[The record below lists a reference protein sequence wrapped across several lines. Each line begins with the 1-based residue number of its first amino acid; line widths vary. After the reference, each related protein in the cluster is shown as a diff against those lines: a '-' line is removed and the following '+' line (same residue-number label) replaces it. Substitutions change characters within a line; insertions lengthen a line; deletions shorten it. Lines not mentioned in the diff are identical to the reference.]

1 MDKPTVD
8 LAKIVEDCELA
19 MGEVLIKHMP
29 IVESGDVDPMQAF
42 ALEQAIEDNI
52 KHWWRWNGS
61 EHYNLKDG
69 VDILDDNIEAN
80 GIIEFEED

>member
-1 MDKPTVD
+1 MDKPIVD

-19 MGEVLIKHMP
+19 IGEVLIKHMP

-52 KHWWRWNGS
+52 KHWWRNNGRDAYKLKWDGWV
-61 EHYNLKDG
+61 HYIGESGL
-69 VDILDDNIEAN
+69 
-80 GIIEFEED
+80 EEYDKEE